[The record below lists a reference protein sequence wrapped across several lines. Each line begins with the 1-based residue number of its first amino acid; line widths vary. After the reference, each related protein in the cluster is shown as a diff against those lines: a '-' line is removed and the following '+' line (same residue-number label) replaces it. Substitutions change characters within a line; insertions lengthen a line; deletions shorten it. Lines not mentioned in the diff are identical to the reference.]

1 MMTSIKSLFSSF
13 RTGNT
18 SHIMDTLLSTEGL
31 TLEHL
36 LDSDLEL
43 LSELR
48 SHNKAL
54 IAFFTPSVLSQLL
67 TYTLIEPSTDD
78 HKHGHKFPFICNEIL
93 ACEIPEI
100 LDQFFN
106 EQTLLDQLFSF
117 LSDKQ
122 INLTLAGYFSSIASI
137 LLRHNSYELLSY
149 IHEMRDLGKLLV
161 DHLYSTSV
169 MNFVWKLMADEDH
182 GNPAYVAK
190 LDEMVEF
197 VLGGFCENGRAGFFM
212 QVVNSGVMV
221 CGLLRN
227 HGETSN
233 WSYIQQAVSFS
244 PNADILV
251 NCAVGHNEVL
261 AEAALSIIE
270 AYLAN
275 LDVKNSEDN
284 IISNE
289 ISFLLELLCEKVQ
302 KFCEILKVP
311 RNALGMSRL
320 NIVKILAGMVR
331 LPFSEVKKV
340 VREANVAG
348 VLMVRSR

>member
-1 MMTSIKSLFSSF
+1 MTSIKSLFSSF

-18 SHIMDTLLSTEGL
+18 SHIMDTLLNTEGL
-31 TLEHL
+31 TLEQI
-36 LDSDLEL
+36 LDSDLEVL
-43 LSELR
+43 TELR

-54 IAFFTPSVLSQLL
+54 IDYFTPNVLTHLL
-67 TYTLIEPSTDD
+67 TYILIEPSTDD
-78 HKHGHKFPFICNEIL
+78 QKHGHKFPFICNEIL
-93 ACEIPEI
+93 ACEIPQI

-117 LSDKQ
+117 LNERKV
-122 INLTLAGYFSSIASI
+122 NLTLAGYFSSVASI

-161 DHLYSTSV
+161 DHLYSTSI

-190 LDEMVEF
+190 LDEMVEI
-197 VLGGFCENGRAGFFM
+197 VLARFCENGKAEFFM
-212 QVVNSGVMV
+212 QVVNSGVMI

-251 NCAVGHNEVL
+251 NCAVGHNDVL
-261 AEAALSIIE
+261 AEASLSIIE

-302 KFCEILKVP
+302 KFCEILKIP
-311 RNALGMSRL
+311 KNALGMSRL
-320 NIVKILAGMVR
+320 NIVKILAGLVR
-331 LPFSEVKKV
+331 LPFNEVKNAIKESNV
-340 VREANVAG
+340 VG
-348 VLMVRSR
+348 VLIVKYS